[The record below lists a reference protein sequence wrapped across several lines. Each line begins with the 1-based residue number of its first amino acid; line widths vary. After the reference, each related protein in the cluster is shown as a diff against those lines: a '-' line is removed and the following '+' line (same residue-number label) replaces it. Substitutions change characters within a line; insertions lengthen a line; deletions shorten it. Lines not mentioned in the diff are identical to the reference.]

1 MRAILSD
8 SGGIMARYKDAVC
21 KQCRREGEK
30 LFLKGERCLSPKCAL
45 ERRPYPPGLH
55 GRQAQFRRKVSDYGL
70 QLRAKQKARRVYGVL
85 ERQFRRYFREAE
97 RRRGLT
103 GTNLLIILESR
114 LDNVVYRLGFA
125 ASRPQARQL
134 VRHGHFEVNGRKV
147 NIPSYLVQPGD
158 IVGVRPASRD
168 RVVFKETALD
178 LEHRA
183 VPDWL
188 SRDEIT
194 MSGRVV
200 AHPER
205 GDIDVTINEQLIVEY
220 YSR

>member
-1 MRAILSD
+1 
-8 SGGIMARYKDAVC
+8 MARYNDAVC
-21 KQCRREGEK
+21 KLCRREGEK

-55 GRQAQFRRKVSDYGL
+55 GRKSQFRRKESDYAL

-97 RRRGLT
+97 RQRGLT
-103 GTNLLIILESR
+103 GTNLLVILESR

-125 ASRPQARQL
+125 SSRPQARQT
-134 VRHGHFEVNGRKV
+134 VRHGHVEVNGHKV
-147 NIPSYLVQPGD
+147 NIPSYLVKQGD
-158 IVGVRPASRD
+158 VVSIRPSSRSSGMIKD
-168 RVVFKETALD
+168 MVLD

-188 SRDEIT
+188 SRDDPSLT
-194 MSGRVV
+194 GRVLSM
-200 AHPER
+200 PRRE
-205 GDIDVTINEQLIVEY
+205 DIDVTINEQLIVEY

>member
-1 MRAILSD
+1 
-8 SGGIMARYKDAVC
+8 MARYKDAVC
-21 KQCRREGEK
+21 KLCRREGEK
-30 LFLKGERCLSPKCAL
+30 LFLKGERCLSPKCAI
-45 ERRPYPPGLH
+45 ERRNYPPGEH
-55 GRQAQFRRKVSDYGL
+55 GRQAQFQRKVSDYGL

-103 GTNLLIILESR
+103 GTNLLVLLESR

-125 ASRPQARQL
+125 GSRAQARQW
-134 VRHGHFEVNGRKV
+134 VRHGHIEVNGQKV
-147 NIPSYLVQPGD
+147 NIPSYLVEPGD
-158 IVGVRPASRD
+158 VVGVRTRSRQMAAF
-168 RVVFKETALD
+168 REIAQD

-188 SRDEIT
+188 SRDDERLT
-194 MSGRVV
+194 ARVL
-200 AHPER
+200 ALPDR
-205 GDIDVTINEQLIVEY
+205 KDLDVTLNEQLIVEY